1 MDLFS
6 NFRGTLKLGK
16 FCWIEKDCQILL
28 DANADLVESVS
39 SFAYFSKTIPAGV
52 NPVPRD
58 IPEATLTIGNDVYIG
73 KNVTLLAGI
82 KIGNGA
88 IIAANSFV
96 TKDVGAYATV
106 AGNPAKVVK
115 TRFSPKQVDK
125 LEKIQWWNW
134 PGEEI
139 NQCSVLLRGTN
150 VAELFKYAR
159 DKKGVDV

>member
-16 FCWIEKDCQILL
+16 FCWIEKDCRILL
-28 DANADLVESVS
+28 DANAELVESVS
-39 SFAYFSKTIPAGV
+39 SFAYFSQTLPAGV
-52 NPVPRD
+52 NPV
-58 IPEATLTIGNDVYIG
+58 PEATLTIGNDVYIG
-73 KNVTLLAGI
+73 KNVILLAGI

-96 TKDVGAYATV
+96 TKDVAAYATV

-115 TRFSPKQVDK
+115 TRFGPKQVDK

-134 PGEEI
+134 SREEI

-159 DKKGVDV
+159 DKKSVDV